1 MLKNGWQVKPSFI
14 LPKGYSLHED
24 TTGVYL
30 YTENELVA
38 NFTHFADPKKI
49 EEIAF
54 NHRDGLRGVAM

>member
-14 LPKGYSLHED
+14 LPKGYSHHED

-38 NFTHFADPKKI
+38 NFTHFTDPKK
-49 EEIAF
+49 
-54 NHRDGLRGVAM
+54 NRGDCIQPP